1 MVRQALANYSV
12 YLWHSCVLTSCY
24 RLYWSTIC
32 AVLLSSVRLAYS
44 QPSTTTGTIEYWVR
58 ADRGDECPLD
68 KRCVTI
74 TDLLNSTAML
84 TRAHSSV
91 YLYFVPGTYLP
102 NVGGLI
108 HFYGKTSHYRN
119 SLASRLYII
128 GQIDSCHSQ
137 ACKVVIDCT
146 RSKIAFAINNVQ
158 ALEMSNIKLNGCGLD
173 ITSKIYVNKKRLRFT
188 SSIFLHNVESATFY
202 EVLISHSSGIGLAAV
217 ASHELLFLKMFKS
230 AVTHSNTSPENN
242 STVGGNILLVLTY
255 RKRGQRLTDVHRVN
269 MTNCTLSHGIGSC
282 TVVGTTD
289 CTSGGLTVKT
299 NPTIKLYILI
309 VGTIFASNSGN
320 RGSAFRVDKLGMPT
334 VFTGIRVENSSF
346 VSNVASNGSIYI
358 DSDIPVSR
366 ADYFSRWAFVKFLR
380 CIFAENIA
388 NGYGSS
394 LLFKISVLIHR
405 VYKSST
411 FERLMLLEISHSTF
425 VRNTANHYGTV
436 YLSIATYISS
446 KHAQRANQ
454 IIFDNNTFEY
464 NTANIGA
471 ALTIDCLTKSIMQ
484 PDINDGNIELEYKT
498 EFQICNSKFRLN
510 SAATTGGSI
519 YVRDVSSRFHE
530 VKQYFVNLR
539 ANSDYVLYNCIFEKN
554 TASTGSTIMFIIPNH
569 PDALSQL
576 TFPLVAFTI
585 EQSVFSKN
593 KQTSIIPANDRGGS
607 TVYLENLNGAV
618 LRDVR
623 FSDNKCRALHL
634 VMAQVVIEG
643 NVIIENNEAP
653 MSHGAGIYSECLYI
667 PKLTSSPLIVL
678 MKASLLSIV
687 NNHASGYGGGIAI
700 KGGCRATESCL
711 YKNADDLRTGRV
723 IMTGNKAGIA
733 GDSIYGGN
741 LEENRE
747 CGRDFWTVFNI
758 SQLNTASAV
767 SSPPYKVCICGRD
780 FPEYHSCS
788 HYYYVSIFPGQPFH
802 VPVVGV
808 GSFNYSSPAIIG
820 ARINKVVNQTIQMDD
835 WMRTQQVGLECKNLT
850 YMIYAATVNTAFNI
864 SVIVENYNLEHSSR
878 PQYVNSIV
886 EIFIK
891 NCPFGFE
898 PRASDGVC
906 KCTSHL
912 SNAGI
917 ICDIKNATIERQP
930 RMWIGNFSN
939 DIAVHNRCPFGYCRS
954 DVKSISPY
962 NQQEQ
967 CDFDR
972 SGVLCGACRPGLS
985 LVLGTSQCKQCSN
998 LYLLLLIPFA
1008 LAGITLIV
1016 ILLKCNLTVSTGT
1029 INGLIFYAN
1038 VLQTNRTAF
1047 FPAKLMNTPTYL
1059 LFIFIA
1065 WLNLDFG
1072 KEICF
1077 AASLNAHLRTW
1088 LQFVFP
1094 LYIWTLMVLL
1104 ILISRHSVKVS
1115 QLTGTNTVSVL
1126 ATMLLLSYTKL
1137 LRVIFDSFSATALS
1151 TASNTTVNLWTID
1164 GNFLFLGWPHVL
1176 LFVFALF
1183 MLLIYAVPFTLVVLF
1198 SPVLQRYSEAACLK
1212 WITCKLNPFMDSFQG
1227 PFKIKVR
1234 FWTGLLLLARL
1245 FMVLV
1250 SSANISG
1257 EFSMNLLVICIVTC
1271 SLLVIWL
1278 KAGCIYKKTL
1288 PNVIE
1293 LFFLFNLL
1301 LFSVVSLYLRAT
1313 AVSPSQLEHHSDI
1326 AVLCMVGST
1335 FVLFLLILGY
1345 HTLFETYYGKKLVG
1359 KIKKRCIDFKTN
1371 NIEQEL
1377 DLIPNKPK
1385 EPNPHLPT
1393 CTVVELHKPLLES
1406 TETS

>member
-1 MVRQALANYSV
+1 M
-12 YLWHSCVLTSCY
+12 
-24 RLYWSTIC
+24 
-32 AVLLSSVRLAYS
+32 
-44 QPSTTTGTIEYWVR
+44 
-58 ADRGDECPLD
+58 
-68 KRCVTI
+68 
-74 TDLLNSTAML
+74 
-84 TRAHSSV
+84 
-91 YLYFVPGTYLP
+91 
-102 NVGGLI
+102 
-108 HFYGKTSHYRN
+108 
-119 SLASRLYII
+119 
-128 GQIDSCHSQ
+128 
-137 ACKVVIDCT
+137 
-146 RSKIAFAINNVQ
+146 
-158 ALEMSNIKLNGCGLD
+158 
-173 ITSKIYVNKKRLRFT
+173 
-188 SSIFLHNVESATFY
+188 
-202 EVLISHSSGIGLAAV
+202 
-217 ASHELLFLKMFKS
+217 
-230 AVTHSNTSPENN
+230 
-242 STVGGNILLVLTY
+242 
-255 RKRGQRLTDVHRVN
+255 
-269 MTNCTLSHGIGSC
+269 
-282 TVVGTTD
+282 
-289 CTSGGLTVKT
+289 
-299 NPTIKLYILI
+299 
-309 VGTIFASNSGN
+309 
-320 RGSAFRVDKLGMPT
+320 
-334 VFTGIRVENSSF
+334 
-346 VSNVASNGSIYI
+346 SNVASNGSIYI
-358 DSDIPVSR
+358 DSDIQVSR
-366 ADYFSRWAFVKFLR
+366 TGYFSRLAFVKFLR
-380 CIFAENIA
+380 CIFAKNRA
-388 NGYGSS
+388 NGDGSS
-394 LLFKISVLIHR
+394 LLFKISVLIHK
-405 VYKSST
+405 VYESST
-411 FERLMLLEISHSTF
+411 YEKLMLIEVSHSTF
-425 VRNTANHYGTV
+425 VRNTAKHYGTV
-436 YLSIATYISS
+436 YLSIKTYISS

-454 IIFDNNTFEY
+454 IIFDNNTFQY

-471 ALTIDCLTKSIMQ
+471 ALIIDCLTQ
-484 PDINDGNIELEYKT
+484 LTLDHYNNNYDIDLVHKN
-498 EFQICNSKFRLN
+498 EFRIYSSTFRLN
-510 SAATTGGSI
+510 SASASGGSI
-519 YVRDVSSRFHE
+519 YFIDISDKLHKF
-530 VKQYFVNLR
+530 KIYFVGLIV
-539 ANSDYVLYNCIFEKN
+539 NSDFVLYNCTFEEN
-554 TASTGSTIMFIIPNH
+554 SASIGSTIMFKPPYH
-569 PDALSQL
+569 PDALSQII
-576 TFPLVAFTI
+576 FSLVKLTI
-585 EQSVFSKN
+585 EQSVFTRN
-593 KQTSIIPANDRGGS
+593 KQTSITPTKFNDREGS
-607 TVYLENLNGAV
+607 TVYLEQLSGAV
-618 LRDVR
+618 LRNVH
-623 FSDNKCRALHL
+623 FSDNECRALHL

-643 NVIIENNEAP
+643 NVIINNNKAP
-653 MSHGAGIYSECLYI
+653 RSHGAGIYSECQYI
-667 PKLTSSPLIVL
+667 PKLKSSPLLVL
-678 MKASLLSIV
+678 RKASLLTIV
-687 NNHASGYGGGIAI
+687 NNHAFGYGGGIAI
-700 KGGCRATESCL
+700 KGGCRATESCF
-711 YKNADDLRTGRV
+711 YKNDMGRV

-741 LEENRE
+741 LEENRG
-747 CGRDFWTVFNI
+747 CGSDFWKVFNI
-758 SQLNTASAV
+758 SKLHTASAV

-780 FPEYHSCS
+780 FPVYHSCS

-808 GSFNYSSPAIIG
+808 GSFNYSSPAIVG
-820 ARINKVVNQTIQMDD
+820 ARINKVVNQTIQMED
-835 WMRTQQVGLECKNLT
+835 WMRTQQVGLECKNIT
-850 YMIYAATVNTAFNI
+850 YTIYAATVNLAFNM

-898 PRASDGVC
+898 PQASDGVC
-906 KCTSHL
+906 KCISHL

-917 ICDIKNATIERQP
+917 ICDIKNATIKREP

-939 DIAVHNRCPFGYCRS
+939 DIAVHKRCPFGYCRS

-985 LVLGTSQCKQCSN
+985 LVLGTSQCKQYSN

-1008 LAGITLIV
+1008 MAGITLIV

-1029 INGLIFYAN
+1029 VNGLIFYAN
-1038 VLQTNRTAF
+1038 VLQANRTAF

-1072 KEICF
+1072 KETCF

-1104 ILISRHSVKVS
+1104 ILVSRHSVKVS

-1176 LFVFALF
+1176 LFGFALF

-1212 WITCKLNPFMDSFQG
+1212 WITCKLNPFIDSFQG
-1227 PFKIKVR
+1227 PFKTKVR

-1335 FVLFLLILGY
+1335 FALFLFILGY

-1359 KIKKRCIDFKTN
+1359 KIKKRCIDFKRKNT
-1371 NIEQEL
+1371 EQEL
-1377 DLIPNKPK
+1377 DLIPNKPE
-1385 EPNPHLPT
+1385 EPNPHFPT